1 MLERWLWY
9 FIKNYESN
17 EEVDCCKHLMEIYL
31 NDEMQSSHIGQI
43 DEDDRKIICEFVT
56 KSFNSNQRKLFGA
69 EFVDSMNIGN
79 ATTGA
84 SEGYHSGIKKSHLG
98 SNANDPMHVT
108 AEKLVKLSGSKEVEK
123 SQRAAY
129 DSNATY
135 GKAKDRKGTVQQFS
149 TFCNNKISS
158 ESESSADFFQFRA
171 DENTFFIKQNYD
183 KVDMDAAEELGIS
196 VEEYNAILCK
206 DESAAAV
213 TKEVELSEED
223 TMKIE
228 TLREKVLGKGNGTT
242 PDYAQILLESMKYII
257 PRFERTRVVKLIQL
271 PDGTWILVCSCGL
284 FKQMGYACRHKY
296 KLLRRDPK
304 SSDAKVRWNN
314 GYCEDY
320 GSNDELTSAYMAL
333 RSANLPGIPV
343 TDEEA
348 ASIKASM
355 QVGSGDKHED
365 FFRRSLNKLC
375 LRGEKTFWHENA
387 DRFQDA
393 LQNVAFCVPIQNS
406 VAHGNTASPFPTR
419 GDTNVPTFA
428 GLPSTSFGPTK
439 MIHSTGTRMVP
450 SQREE
455 LANEDN
461 VNAEIDIC
469 WDSNAK
475 DLSERFLPCYE
486 TICKYAEACGDD
498 GIQVMAKHFDHCQRR
513 FLHFIHNSNVS
524 DNDVA
529 VHTSPKSSN
538 PYHNFKLPY
547 ERICS
552 MAQRG
557 GDLGIDAASEEFAA
571 CLEELVAFAGER
583 NLCTQKVNARRKK
596 VTSPRRSAKKQPRR

>member
-1 MLERWLWY
+1 
-9 FIKNYESN
+9 
-17 EEVDCCKHLMEIYL
+17 
-31 NDEMQSSHIGQI
+31 
-43 DEDDRKIICEFVT
+43 
-56 KSFNSNQRKLFGA
+56 
-69 EFVDSMNIGN
+69 
-79 ATTGA
+79 
-84 SEGYHSGIKKSHLG
+84 
-98 SNANDPMHVT
+98 
-108 AEKLVKLSGSKEVEK
+108 
-123 SQRAAY
+123 
-129 DSNATY
+129 
-135 GKAKDRKGTVQQFS
+135 
-149 TFCNNKISS
+149 
-158 ESESSADFFQFRA
+158 
-171 DENTFFIKQNYD
+171 
-183 KVDMDAAEELGIS
+183 
-196 VEEYNAILCK
+196 
-206 DESAAAV
+206 
-213 TKEVELSEED
+213 
-223 TMKIE
+223 
-228 TLREKVLGKGNGTT
+228 
-242 PDYAQILLESMKYII
+242 
-257 PRFERTRVVKLIQL
+257 
-271 PDGTWILVCSCGL
+271 
-284 FKQMGYACRHKY
+284 
-296 KLLRRDPK
+296 
-304 SSDAKVRWNN
+304 
-314 GYCEDY
+314 
-320 GSNDELTSAYMAL
+320 MAL

-406 VAHGNTASPFPTR
+406 VAHGNTAPPFPTR
-419 GDTNVPTFA
+419 GDTDVPTFA

-469 WDSNAK
+469 GDSNAK
-475 DLSERFLPCYE
+475 DLSERFLPRYE

-538 PYHNFKLPY
+538 PYHNFKPPY

-571 CLEELVAFAGER
+571 CLEELVALAGER